1 MKEERNQKKTDFK
14 LPLNLPAFPSNAF
27 NSRQLTISTLKLN
40 HHEAMDSIL
49 SSTARLSKELNLQIG
64 KSYAAHTTMTS
75 FLYPKSGKY
84 KVVIVNIL
92 YDLLYYIDD
101 LFGEDIEGAS
111 LEDKPSL
118 TELMYIWQTGKINDV
133 YYNKLTN
140 EKVKTVCTS
149 MQWVR
154 NKLFQSC
161 EPAFFQKLS
170 WLLFE
175 HLRDQLKPDAYESV
189 EEYILLRRNFSGMY
203 VAIYL
208 IEYCTGRY
216 LTNEMLEKVP
226 SLQKAIDLCAD
237 IGGLSNDIFSYP
249 KESHSKFNL
258 VNSFGELK
266 QTKTLNEAIEKSIDL
281 VNTCHANFDMYI
293 KQIHT
298 EISGLVVEEKATVL
312 QFTDGLKSI
321 LSATYHWQLV
331 TERYRHEDHILED
344 LKYKSDRINHN
355 QKAG

>member
-1 MKEERNQKKTDFK
+1 MKEKNQKATDFK
-14 LPLNLPAFPSNAF
+14 LPFNQSAFPISTF
-27 NSRQLTISTLKLN
+27 NSQQLTISKLKLN
-40 HHEAMDSIL
+40 HHEAMEGIL
-49 SSTARLSKELNLQIG
+49 SATARLSKELNIQIDQ
-64 KSYAAHTTMTS
+64 SYAAHTTMTS

-101 LFGEDIEGAS
+101 LFGEDIEGANQ
-111 LEDKPSL
+111 EDKPSL
-118 TELMYIWQTGKINDV
+118 TELMYIWQTGKINSV
-133 YYNKLTN
+133 YYNELTS
-140 EKVKTVCTS
+140 EKVKVVCTA

-161 EPAFFQKLS
+161 EPAFFKKLS

-175 HLRDQLKPDAYESV
+175 HLRDQLKPDAYQSV

-258 VNSFGELK
+258 VNSFDVLNE
-266 QTKTLNEAIEKSIDL
+266 TKTLNEAIQKAIDL
-281 VNTCHANFDMYI
+281 VNTCHADFDI
-293 KQIHT
+293 AVKQIHA
-298 EISGLVVEEKATVL
+298 EISGLTVEEKTTIL

-321 LSATYHWQLV
+321 LSATYHWQFV
-331 TERYRHEDHILED
+331 TERYRHDNHILED
-344 LKYKSDRINHN
+344 LKYQSDRIN
-355 QKAG
+355 QKAS

>member
-1 MKEERNQKKTDFK
+1 MKNQKKTTFK
-14 LPLNLPAFPSNAF
+14 LALNQPIFSINTF
-27 NSRQLTISTLKLN
+27 TSRQLTISKLTLK

-49 SSTARLSKELNLQIG
+49 HATARLSKELNLQIDQ
-64 KSYAAHTTMTS
+64 SYAAHTSMTS

-111 LEDKPSL
+111 QEDKPSL
-118 TELMYIWQTGKINDV
+118 SELMYIWQTGEINTV
-133 YYNKLTN
+133 YYNNQSSK
-140 EKVKTVCTS
+140 KVKTVCMG

-161 EPAFFQKLS
+161 EPSFFKKIS

-175 HLRDQLKPDAYESV
+175 HLRDQLKPGAYESV

-216 LTNEMLEKVP
+216 LTEEMLKKVP

-249 KESHSKFNL
+249 KENHSKFNL
-258 VNSFGELK
+258 VNTFQVLN
-266 QTKTLNEAIEKSIDL
+266 QTKTLDESIQKAIDL
-281 VNTCHANFDMYI
+281 VNTCHVDFNIAV
-293 KQIHT
+293 KQIHAESLDLAT
-298 EISGLVVEEKATVL
+298 DEKAAIL
-312 QFTDGLKSI
+312 QFTDGLQSI

-331 TERYRHEDHILED
+331 TERYRHSDHILED
-344 LKYKSDRINHN
+344 LKYKSDCLN
-355 QKAG
+355 QKTG

>member
-1 MKEERNQKKTDFK
+1 MKKKNQKTTDFK
-14 LPLNLPAFPSNAF
+14 LTLNQPAFSLNAF
-27 NSRQLTISTLKLN
+27 TSQELTISKLKLK
-40 HHEAMDSIL
+40 HHPAMDSIL
-49 SSTARLSKELNLQIG
+49 SSTARLSKELNLQIDE
-64 KSYAAHTTMTS
+64 SYAAHTSMTS

-111 LEDKPSL
+111 QEDKPSL
-118 TELMYIWQTGKINDV
+118 PELMYIWQTGKISPV
-133 YYNKLTN
+133 YYNELTS
-140 EKVKTVCTS
+140 EKVKTVCTA

-161 EPAFFQKLS
+161 EPAFFKKLS

-189 EEYILLRRNFSGMY
+189 DEYIILRRNFSGMY

-208 IEYCTGRY
+208 IEYCNGRY
-216 LTNEMLEKVP
+216 LSNEMLEKVP

-249 KESHSKFNL
+249 KETHSKFNL
-258 VNSFGELK
+258 VNSFEVLN
-266 QTKTLNEAIEKSIDL
+266 QTKTLDEAIQKAIDL
-281 VNTCHANFDMYI
+281 VNTCHADFKIAI
-293 KQIHT
+293 KQVHS
-298 EISGLVVEEKATVL
+298 EISGLAVEEKATIL
-312 QFTDGLKSI
+312 QFSDGLKSI
-321 LSATYHWQLV
+321 LAATYHWQLV
-331 TERYRHEDHILED
+331 TERYRHENHILED
-344 LKYKSDRINHN
+344 LKYKSDRIK
-355 QKAG
+355 QKAS

>member
-1 MKEERNQKKTDFK
+1 MKERNQKVTDFK
-14 LPLNLPAFPSNAF
+14 LLLNQATFPISPF
-27 NSRQLTISTLKLN
+27 NSQQLTISRLKLN
-40 HHEAMDSIL
+40 HHEAMESIL
-49 SSTARLSKELNLQIG
+49 SSTARLSKELNLQIDQ
-64 KSYAAHTTMTS
+64 SYAAHTSMTS

-101 LFGEDIEGAS
+101 LFGEDIEDANA
-111 LEDKPSL
+111 EDKPSL
-118 TELMYIWQTGKINDV
+118 TELMYIWQTGKINEV
-133 YYNKLTN
+133 YYNELSS
-140 EKVKTVCTS
+140 EKVKTVCTA

-161 EPAFFQKLS
+161 EPSFFKKLS

-175 HLRDQLKPDAYESV
+175 HLRDQLKPDTYESV

-216 LTNEMLEKVP
+216 LTNEILEKVP

-258 VNSFGELK
+258 VNSFEVLNE
-266 QTKTLNEAIEKSIDL
+266 TKTLSEAIQKAIDL
-281 VNTCHANFDMYI
+281 VNTCHVDFDKAV
-293 KQIHT
+293 KQINA
-298 EISGLVVEEKATVL
+298 EISDLPVEEKATIL

-321 LSATYHWQLV
+321 LAATYHWQFV
-331 TERYRHEDHILED
+331 TERYRHDSHILED
-344 LKYKSDRINHN
+344 LKYQSDHIN
-355 QKAG
+355 QKVG

>member
-1 MKEERNQKKTDFK
+1 MKEKNQKATDFK
-14 LPLNLPAFPSNAF
+14 LPFNQSTFPISTF
-27 NSRQLTISTLKLN
+27 NSQQLTISKLKLN
-40 HHEAMDSIL
+40 HHEAMEGIL
-49 SSTARLSKELNLQIG
+49 SATARLSKELNIQIDQ
-64 KSYAAHTTMTS
+64 SYAAHTTMTS

-101 LFGEDIEGAS
+101 LFGEDIEGANQ
-111 LEDKPSL
+111 EDKPSL
-118 TELMYIWQTGKINDV
+118 TELMYIWQTGKINSV
-133 YYNKLTN
+133 YYNELTS
-140 EKVKTVCTS
+140 EKVKIVCTA

-161 EPAFFQKLS
+161 EPAFFKKLS

-175 HLRDQLKPDAYESV
+175 HLRDQLKPDAYQSV

-258 VNSFGELK
+258 VNSFDVLNE
-266 QTKTLNEAIEKSIDL
+266 TKTLNEAIQKAIDL
-281 VNTCHANFDMYI
+281 VNTCHADFDI
-293 KQIHT
+293 AVKQIHA
-298 EISGLVVEEKATVL
+298 EISGLTVEEKTTIL

-321 LSATYHWQLV
+321 LSATYHWQFV
-331 TERYRHEDHILED
+331 TERYRHDNHILED
-344 LKYKSDRINHN
+344 LKYQSDRIN
-355 QKAG
+355 QKAS

>member
-1 MKEERNQKKTDFK
+1 MKKKNQKITDFQ
-14 LPLNLPAFPSNAF
+14 LSLNQPAFSNNAF
-27 NSRQLTISTLKLN
+27 TSQQLTISKLKLN

-49 SSTARLSKELNLQIG
+49 SSTARLSKGLNLQIEG
-64 KSYAAHTTMTS
+64 SYAAHTSMTS

-101 LFGEDIEGAS
+101 LFGEDIEGANE
-111 LEDKPSL
+111 EDKPSL
-118 TELMYIWQTGKINDV
+118 TELMYIWQTGKINEI
-133 YYNKLTN
+133 YYGELTS
-140 EKVKTVCTS
+140 EKVKTVCIS

-154 NKLFQSC
+154 NKIFQSC
-161 EPAFFQKLS
+161 EPAFFKKLS

-216 LTNEMLEKVP
+216 LTNEMFEKVP

-258 VNSFGELK
+258 VNSFEVLN
-266 QTKTLNEAIEKSIDL
+266 QTKTLDEGIQKAIDL
-281 VNTCHANFDMYI
+281 VNACHADFNI
-293 KQIHT
+293 AVKQIHA
-298 EISGLVVEEKATVL
+298 EISGLVVEEKATIL

-331 TERYRHEDHILED
+331 TERYRHENHILVD
-344 LKYKSDRINHN
+344 LKYNSGHIN
-355 QKAG
+355 QKAS

>member
-1 MKEERNQKKTDFK
+1 MKERNQKATDFK
-14 LPLNLPAFPSNAF
+14 LPLNQPVFPKSIF
-27 NSRQLTISTLKLN
+27 NSQQLSISKLKLN
-40 HHEAMDSIL
+40 HHESMDSIL
-49 SSTARLSKELNLQIG
+49 SSTARLSKELKIQIEQ
-64 KSYAAHTTMTS
+64 SYHAHTTMTS

-101 LFGEDIEGAS
+101 LFGEDIEGS
-111 LEDKPSL
+111 EKEEKPSL
-118 TELMYIWQTGKINDV
+118 TELMYIWQTGKINDI
-133 YYNKLTN
+133 YYNQLKD
-140 EKVKTVCTS
+140 EKIKVVCTA

-161 EPAFFQKLS
+161 EPAFFKKLS

-175 HLRDQLKPDAYESV
+175 HLRDQLKPDAYQSI

-226 SLQKAIDLCAD
+226 SLQRAIDLCAD

-258 VNSFGELK
+258 VNSFGMLN
-266 QTKTLNEAIEKSIDL
+266 QVKTLDEAIQKSIDL
-281 VNTCHANFDMYI
+281 VNNCHTDFDQAI
-293 KQIHT
+293 KQIKF
-298 EISGLVVEEKATVL
+298 EIADLPVEEKATIL

-321 LSATYHWQLV
+321 LSATYHWQFV
-331 TERYRHEDHILED
+331 TQRYRHDNHILED
-344 LKYKSDRINHN
+344 LKYQSDHIN